1 VFEDVAVYR
10 ADRAQYASKAPF
22 HPNERYPEY
31 ELGEIGAEPNPA
43 YAAVR
48 ETFKLAGLDA
58 ARYGTPAWNP
68 LGEFIR
74 PGQFVLLK
82 PNLVKETHPS
92 DPNGWVYTMTH
103 GSVIRAIADYVWKAL
118 LGRGR
123 VMVGDAPHTDSSFD
137 AIVRLLE
144 LDTVRSFYGTQN
156 LALELVDFRKE
167 QWLTRDDVV
176 VERRQLPGDPGGYV
190 AFDLGDRSEFSDH
203 HGGGRYYGADYDDGE
218 VNRHHTGGRHEYL
231 LSGSSIACDVFIN
244 IPKLK
249 THKKAGITVSLKNL
263 VGINGDKNWL
273 PHHTVGTPKTGGD
286 QFPTPTLRR
295 TLEHESA
302 QLLRGMA
309 LKFPGIGPR
318 LLRHSRKAG
327 KRVFGD
333 TNRTIRSGNWY
344 GNDTTWRM
352 CLDLNKIMFYG
363 KSDGT
368 FRAPNTSGDTSGKTS
383 GRKTYLS
390 IVDGI
395 IAGQGNGP
403 MNPDPIDS
411 GLLIFGSD
419 PARVDA
425 TAAVLM
431 GFEPE
436 RIPIVTHSFT
446 TRGFPLTAAGDW
458 RKVRCV
464 SNVASWR
471 GDLGGVFAAGDVL
484 RFRAHF
490 GWIGHCEIAAS

>member
-1 VFEDVAVYR
+1 VPQDVVVYR
-10 ADRAQYASKAPF
+10 TNRAQYPSSAPF
-22 HPNERYPEY
+22 HPEERYPEC
-31 ELGEIGAEPNPA
+31 EFDGIGGPNPA

-48 ETFKLAGLDA
+48 ETLRLAGLDA
-58 ARYGTPAWNP
+58 QRFGTSQWNP

-82 PNLVKETHPS
+82 PNLVKETHPT

-103 GSVIRAIADYVWKAL
+103 GSVIRAVADYVWKAL
-118 LGRGR
+118 QGRGR
-123 VMVGDAPHTDSSFD
+123 LMVGDAPHTDSSFD

-144 LDTVRSFYGTQN
+144 LDAIRAFYRTRN
-156 LALELVDFRKE
+156 LSLELVDFRKE
-167 QWLTRDDVV
+167 QWLAKDDVI
-176 VERRQLPGDPGGYV
+176 VERRPLPGDPGGYV
-190 AFDLGDRSEFSDH
+190 AFDLGDRSEFVDH
-203 HGGGRYYGADYDDGE
+203 RGGGRYYGADYDDGE
-218 VNRHHTGGRHEYL
+218 VNRHHTNGRHEYL

-244 IPKLK
+244 LPKLK

-286 QFPTPTLRR
+286 QFPSPTLRR
-295 TLEHESA
+295 RLEHESA

-309 LKFPGIGPR
+309 LKFPGLGPR
-318 LLRHSRKAG
+318 LLRQGRRAG

-333 TNRTIRSGNWY
+333 TNSTIRSGNWY

-352 CLDLNKIMFYG
+352 CLDLNKIMFFG
-363 KSDGT
+363 GPNGA
-368 FRAPNTSGDTSGKTS
+368 FRTAAGAK
-383 GRKTYLS
+383 RKTYLS

-395 IAGQGNGP
+395 ISGQGNGP
-403 MNPDPIDS
+403 MHPDPLDA
-411 GLLIFGSD
+411 GLLMFGSD

-425 TAAVLM
+425 VAAVLM
-431 GFEPE
+431 GFDPD
-436 RIPIVTHSFT
+436 RIPIVARAFQ
-446 TRGFPLTAAGDW
+446 TRGFPLTDAADW
-458 RKVRCV
+458 RDVRCV
-464 SNVASWR
+464 SNVPGWQGELGAIFAS
-471 GDLGGVFAAGDVL
+471 GDVL